1 MLNVRLIL
9 FDLDNTLLHLHEYWE
24 ESMKEAFRQMAVTS
38 TMEIN
43 QLYKIFKEQDEL
55 YCKLYD
61 EGVISIW
68 EFRRDRFIK
77 TMQHFDKI
85 VTNEDAI
92 QFHEL
97 FTSLTTQY
105 IKPSLKVDQTLALL
119 SEKYLLG
126 IVTNGTPEFQ
136 KNKIKQM
143 GLNRHFRDE
152 HLFIS
157 EEVGFSKP
165 AKEIYQI
172 AMDAFSVT
180 PNEVIFVGDSLKND
194 VIAPMSLGMLAIW
207 VNNHGESLP
216 ADVTP
221 YAIITGVEQLK
232 PILAM
237 KSS

>member
-1 MLNVRLIL
+1 MMLKTRLIL

-24 ESMKEAFRQMAVTS
+24 ESMKEAFRQMTITR

-43 QLYKIFKEQDEL
+43 ELYRTFKEQDEL

-61 EGVISIW
+61 EGVISLW

-77 TMQHFDKI
+77 TLEHFNTI
-85 VTNEDAI
+85 VTEEDAI

-97 FTSLTTQY
+97 FTSLTNHY
-105 IKPSLKVDQTLALL
+105 IKPSVKVERTLALL

-126 IVTNGTPEFQ
+126 IVTNGSPVFQ
-136 KNKIKQM
+136 RNKIKQM
-143 GLNRHFRDE
+143 GLSRYFKDE

-165 AKEIYQI
+165 AKEIYQL
-172 AMDAFSVT
+172 AMITFQVAA
-180 PNEVIFVGDSLKND
+180 NEVIFVGDSIKND
-194 VIAPMSLGMLAIW
+194 VIAPMDLGMLAIW
-207 VNNHGESLP
+207 VNNHDGSLP

-221 YAIITGVEQLK
+221 YAVITAIEQLER
-232 PILAM
+232 ILLLIQ
-237 KSS
+237 

>member
-1 MLNVRLIL
+1 MLNIRLIL

-24 ESMKEAFRQMAVTS
+24 ESMKEAFRRMTITS

-43 QLYKIFKEQDEL
+43 ELYSIFKEQDEL

-61 EGVISIW
+61 EGVISLW

-77 TMQHFDKI
+77 TMEHFKQV

-105 IKPSLKVDQTLALL
+105 IKPSVKVDRTLALL
-119 SEKYLLG
+119 SKKYLMG
-126 IVTNGTPEFQ
+126 VVTNGTPDFQ
-136 KNKIKQM
+136 RNKIKQM
-143 GLNRHFRDE
+143 GLSRFFKDE

-165 AKEIYQI
+165 AKEIYQM
-172 AMDAFSVT
+172 AMDAFNVAA
-180 PNEVIFVGDSLKND
+180 NEVLFVGDSLKND
-194 VIAPMSLGMLAIW
+194 VIAPMNHGMLAIW

-221 YAIITGVEQLK
+221 YAIITSIEQLEE
-232 PILAM
+232 ISLQ
-237 KSS
+237 